1 MNLSRQKAALPD
13 AFPVAGLLDEVTIQL
28 HQRGIL
34 QWEYPWD
41 PNKIKEDIRLG
52 RVWACWDDSF
62 LAGTFSLRPLQKAL
76 YPSDQAAPDRR
87 WYLYRIALHPSYQG
101 MGIGRTL
108 IHFAC
113 HLADSAQKDLYLD
126 CWAGNHSLRKFY
138 SSAGFDPIGIFSEQD
153 YKICVFSRP
162 FARNP

>member
-1 MNLSRQKAALPD
+1 M
-13 AFPVAGLLDEVTIQL
+13 
-28 HQRGIL
+28 
-34 QWEYPWD
+34 
-41 PNKIKEDIRLG
+41 LG
-52 RVWACWDDSF
+52 RQLSGRNLFTSA
-62 LAGTFSLRPLQKAL
+62 AAKAL
-76 YPSDQAAPDRR
+76 YLSDQAAPDRR

>member
-1 MNLSRQKAALPD
+1 MIMQEQAWEGFRGDQWRRAID
-13 AFPVAGLLDEVTIQL
+13 VRDFIQTN
-28 HQRGIL
+28 
-34 QWEYPWD
+34 YTPY
-41 PNKIKEDIRLG
+41 LG
-52 RVWACWDDSF
+52 DDSF

-138 SSAGFDPIGIFSEQD
+138 SSAGFDPVGIFSEQD

>member
-1 MNLSRQKAALPD
+1 MNLSIQKAALPD

-62 LAGTFSLRPLQKAL
+62 LAGTFSLRPPQRLCTLPIRQRL
-76 YPSDQAAPDRR
+76 TD
-87 WYLYRIALHPSYQG
+87 G
-101 MGIGRTL
+101 GICTG
-108 IHFAC
+108 
-113 HLADSAQKDLYLD
+113 
-126 CWAGNHSLRKFY
+126 
-138 SSAGFDPIGIFSEQD
+138 
-153 YKICVFSRP
+153 
-162 FARNP
+162 

>member
-1 MNLSRQKAALPD
+1 MKKGLTLLLCALGG
-13 AFPVAGLLDEVTIQL
+13 ALV
-28 HQRGIL
+28 GIL
-34 QWEYPWD
+34 LFVFITRVIRTDNNNIPSVTLTETDSVSSGELADLAFQIAD
-41 PNKIKEDIRLG
+41 AIKANDFEKL
-52 RVWACWDDSF
+52 
-62 LAGTFSLRPLQKAL
+62 AL

-138 SSAGFDPIGIFSEQD
+138 SSAGFDPVGIFSEQD

>member
-1 MNLSRQKAALPD
+1 MNLSIQKAALPD

-62 LAGTFSLRPLQKAL
+62 LAGTFSLR
-76 YPSDQAAPDRR
+76 
-87 WYLYRIALHPSYQG
+87 ALHPSYQG